1 MAIRNAI
8 LNQKNLRNL
17 FIFGRSDK
25 VSLVVTNQALLYKRL
40 TISVSLVKLFIFYGK
55 IESIGKAWSART

>member
-1 MAIRNAI
+1 MGSSTK
-8 LNQKNLRNL
+8 KNLRNL

-25 VSLVVTNQALLYKRL
+25 VSLVVTNQALYKRL